1 MALKTKEAINHA
13 LDDLGYYHYID
24 GTWSSPSISL
34 REMIYA
40 LCNYL
45 DVKVVK
51 DAEPRAVAVRKL
63 PTRAKKEK
71 K

>member
-1 MALKTKEAINHA
+1 MALKTKKAIDHA

-24 GTWSSPSISL
+24 GTWSNPSISL

-40 LCNYL
+40 LCEHL
-45 DVKVVK
+45 GIVIVK
-51 DAEPRAVAVRKL
+51 EPTVVAVKRRSN
-63 PTRAKKEK
+63 RAKKEK